1 MFKVNDDLSIYVT
14 RGDIALIDFSVT
26 DKDGKIYTF
35 KNGDVVRFK
44 VFEKKGCDCVVLQK
58 DFIVAAPADSVEL
71 LLTGEDT
78 KIGELI
84 HKPKDYW
91 YEVEL
96 NPHTAPQTV
105 VGYDEDGA
113 KVFRLF
119 PEGKDVEVDE

>member
-1 MFKVNDDLSIYVT
+1 MFKINDDLSIYMT
-14 RGDIALIDFSVT
+14 RGDVAVFNVAVDAGGEAYAFQP
-26 DKDGKIYTF
+26 
-35 KNGDVVRFK
+35 GDVVRIK

-58 DFIVAAPADSVEL
+58 DFPVAEATESVEV

-84 HKPKDYW
+84 HKPRDYW

-96 NPHTAPQTV
+96 NPTTNPQTV
-105 VGYDEDGA
+105 IGYDENGA

-119 PEGKDVEVDE
+119 PEGKDVDA

>member
-1 MFKVNDDLSIYVT
+1 MFKVNNDLSIYVT
-14 RGDIALIDFSVT
+14 RGDVAVIDMEV
-26 DKDGKIYTF
+26 DVAGEAYTF
-35 KNGDVVRFK
+35 QPGDVVRFK

-58 DFIVAAPADSVEL
+58 DFPVVEATESVEL
-71 LLTGEDT
+71 RLTNEDT

-84 HKPKDYW
+84 HKPRDYW

-96 NPHTAPQTV
+96 NPLTNPQTV

-119 PEGKDVEVDE
+119 PEGKDVTA

>member
-1 MFKVNDDLSIYVT
+1 MFKVNNDLSIYVT
-14 RGDIALIDFSVT
+14 RGDIALFDFSVA
-26 DKDGKIYTF
+26 DKDGNIYTF
-35 KNGDVVRFK
+35 KAGDTVRFK

-58 DFIVAAPADSVEL
+58 DFPIAEAMESVEL
-71 LLTGEDT
+71 RLTSEDT

-84 HKPKDYW
+84 HKPRDYW

-96 NPHTAPQTV
+96 NPLTNPQTV

-119 PEGKDVEVDE
+119 PEGKDVNA

>member
-14 RGDIALIDFSVT
+14 RGDAVMFNATVDVNGEL
-26 DKDGKIYTF
+26 YTF
-35 KNGDVVRFK
+35 QPGDMVRIK

-58 DFIVAAPADSVEL
+58 DFPVTEAREYVEV
-71 LLTGEDT
+71 LLTGAET
-78 KIGELI
+78 KFGELI

-96 NPHTAPQTV
+96 NPLTNPQTV
-105 VGYDEDGA
+105 VGYDENGP

-119 PEGKDVEVDE
+119 PEGKDVHE

>member
-1 MFKVNDDLSIYVT
+1 MFKINDDLSIYVT
-14 RGDIALIDFSVT
+14 RGDAAVFNVAVDA
-26 DKDGKIYTF
+26 GGEPYTF
-35 KNGDVVRFK
+35 QSGDVVRFK

-58 DFIVAAPADSVEL
+58 DFPVTEATDSVEV

-84 HKPKDYW
+84 HKPRDYW

-96 NPHTAPQTV
+96 NPNTHPQTV

-113 KVFRLF
+113 KVLRLF
-119 PEGKDVEVDE
+119 PEGKDVDA